1 MTDEWQSSLRNVFTF
16 LRKHQ
21 FLKPIVFSD
30 YYDAHKIKPL
40 ADRVIVMDS
49 VNPKNNV
56 TRNWTEAIRL
66 DYLERVQL
74 AYDAM
79 IDARNWELE
88 GDEEAAVDAW
98 CEVFGEEFRTLSEE
112 EE

>member
-1 MTDEWQSSLRNVFTF
+1 
-16 LRKHQ
+16 
-21 FLKPIVFSD
+21 
-30 YYDAHKIKPL
+30 
-40 ADRVIVMDS
+40 VMDS

-56 TRNWTEAIRL
+56 TRNWTEAIQQG
-66 DYLERVQL
+66 YLERVQT

-79 IDARNWELE
+79 MDARSWELE